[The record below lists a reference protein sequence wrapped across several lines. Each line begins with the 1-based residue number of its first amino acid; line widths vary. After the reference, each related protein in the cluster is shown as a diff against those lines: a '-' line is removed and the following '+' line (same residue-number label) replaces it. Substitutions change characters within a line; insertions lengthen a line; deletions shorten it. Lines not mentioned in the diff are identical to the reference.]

1 MRTFPAFHHLQLRPS
16 PLLRALGSWDF
27 AVFLIDCLCNYKFR
41 CKFSALGKMAWW
53 GSPNLPP
60 PLLFVFIFQRTICQE
75 SQSQRL
81 SEAQDREFAQCR
93 TLQMRKWRSREA
105 EA

>member
-41 CKFSALGKMAWW
+41 CKFSASGKMAWW

-60 PLLFVFIFQRTICQE
+60 PYCLFSFSKEPSAKIHRVRDCQKLRTGNLPNAA
-75 SQSQRL
+75 SY
-81 SEAQDREFAQCR
+81 
-93 TLQMRKWRSREA
+93 K
-105 EA
+105 